1 MIYYLLSCCAIH
13 GLSNGQENAENTAE
27 NNAYSTPIEDT
38 AQFHKQNQERRRV
51 KCDFL
56 KEPLNFPTQ
65 IYGMRWIQPQV
76 KEVQRYLLTL
86 RLKPW

>member
-27 NNAYSTPIEDT
+27 NNAHSTPIEDT

-51 KCDFL
+51 ECDF
-56 KEPLNFPTQ
+56 F
-65 IYGMRWIQPQV
+65 
-76 KEVQRYLLTL
+76 
-86 RLKPW
+86 